1 MKTQFVS
8 TVALTLAAAAGLY
21 AQNSTPV
28 TATVPFD
35 FIVGKYLLPAGD
47 YSVQQASAGMTFI
60 RSADRKTN
68 LAITT
73 HLSRSL
79 DRQEQTHLV
88 FNRYGNEYF
97 LSQVWIQGSESG
109 TQVRPN
115 KRENELRAGRA
126 VATPAVVLASR

>member
-28 TATVPFD
+28 SATVPFD

-47 YSVQQASAGMTFI
+47 YSVQQASAGMTVI

-68 LAITT
+68 LTIMT
-73 HLSRSL
+73 HTARSVI
-79 DRQEQTHLV
+79 RQEQTRLV

-97 LSQVWIQGSESG
+97 LSKVWIEGSEAG
-109 TQVRPN
+109 TEARPN